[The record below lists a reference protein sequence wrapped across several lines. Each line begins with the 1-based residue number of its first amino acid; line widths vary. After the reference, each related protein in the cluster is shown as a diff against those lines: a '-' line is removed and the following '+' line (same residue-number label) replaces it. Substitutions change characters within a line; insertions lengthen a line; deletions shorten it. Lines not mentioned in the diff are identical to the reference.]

1 MGKGKT
7 GHGTGSASSGG
18 TSSGGTSS
26 GGTSSGG
33 SSSGSSSGGS
43 SNSGGASSGGSGSSS
58 GSGGGGTGGTKSGQ
72 AGARAHH
79 TAGSSSTT
87 TPANNQ
93 STVAVSTPNY
103 SAALGYSTNN
113 LTQGA
118 GSVSQIHSPQVR
130 QSQNTTGQAN
140 VVTLGNQPLAGDN
153 AGQVSWN
160 PAQSFETA
168 SGTGNL
174 LYGRKVNGQLSQI
187 DPNSAEGRQIASIL
201 AEQRARN
208 SVATNTDNQYLQNEN
223 AAITNAEK
231 RQQEFVNNNSFMAN
245 PQPQATAPIP
255 NVITVST
262 PLYRQAGEK
271 ENPLTILE
279 GNKFISPAQQFLP
292 QENEQFA
299 PRPEYGAFTNN
310 PYIGVHQNS
319 AIQPNAD
326 LSESQRKSPM
336 DWLTDIKNH
345 KYFPLAIVGIV
356 VLVALSMFGGA
367 KIKKA
372 SGGSKGVFRST
383 GGSGQ
388 PIITV
393 VK

>member
-1 MGKGKT
+1 MGRKGTVGGAGKT
-7 GHGTGSASSGG
+7 GTGTGTG
-18 TSSGGTSS
+18 TGNTGNT
-26 GGTSSGG
+26 GNT
-33 SSSGSSSGGS
+33 
-43 SNSGGASSGGSGSSS
+43 
-58 GSGGGGTGGTKSGQ
+58 GGTGGTGGTGSGQ
-72 AGARAHH
+72 SGAHAHT

-87 TPANNQ
+87 TQANNQ

-103 SAALGYSTNN
+103 SQALGFSTNS
-113 LTQGA
+113 LTEGA
-118 GSVSQIHSPQVR
+118 GAASNVSASNVQ
-130 QSQNTTGQAN
+130 QSQQTTGQAN
-140 VVTLGNQPLAGDN
+140 PITLGTKPPAPPLNSNVSYQGTQ
-153 AGQVSWN
+153 GQIQYGMMVEKYGK
-160 PAQSFETA
+160 ETA
-168 SGTGNL
+168 D
-174 LYGRKVNGQLSQI
+174 K
-187 DPNSAEGRQIASIL
+187 L
-201 AEQRARN
+201 ATQTYISHQEARAMGLG
-208 SVATNTDNQYLQNEN
+208 TNTDNQYLQNEN

-231 RQQEFVNNNSFMAN
+231 RQQEFVNNNTFASN
-245 PQPQATAPIP
+245 PQPRATAPIP

-326 LSESQRKSPM
+326 LSESQRKTPM

>member
-1 MGKGKT
+1 MARTGSRGAGKT
-7 GHGTGSASSGG
+7 GGS
-18 TSSGGTSS
+18 
-26 GGTSSGG
+26 SSGG
-33 SSSGSSSGGS
+33 SSSGASSSGGS
-43 SNSGGASSGGSGSSS
+43 GSSSGGSGGASSGGSGSSS

-72 AGARAHH
+72 SGAHAHK

-87 TPANNQ
+87 TQANNQ
-93 STVAVSTPNY
+93 STVAVSNPNY
-103 SAALGYSTNN
+103 AAALGYSTNN

-118 GSVSQIHSPQVR
+118 GSASNVSASNVQ
-130 QSQNTTGQAN
+130 QSQQTTGQAN
-140 VVTLGNQPLAGDN
+140 PVTLGVKPAANTLN
-153 AGQVSWN
+153 ASYQGTQGQTQY
-160 PAQSFETA
+160 AQMVDKYGKETA
-168 SGTGNL
+168 DRLATQT
-174 LYGRKVNGQLSQI
+174 YTQYDLS
-187 DPNSAEGRQIASIL
+187 PSI
-201 AEQRARN
+201 
-208 SVATNTDNQYLQNEN
+208 ATNTDNQYLQNEN

-231 RQQEFVNNNSFMAN
+231 RQQEFVNNNTFASN

-279 GNKFISPAQQFLP
+279 GNKFISPSQQFLP

-299 PRPEYGAFTNN
+299 PRPEYQAFTNN

-319 AIQPNAD
+319 AISPNAD
-326 LSESQRKSPM
+326 LSESQTLTWM
-336 DWLTDIKNH
+336 DQLLAIKNH

-356 VLVALSMFGGA
+356 VLVALSMFGGV
-367 KIKKA
+367 KA
-372 SGGSKGVFRST
+372 GRAGKSGGKGVFRSS

>member
-1 MGKGKT
+1 MAQGRGKGT
-7 GHGTGSASSGG
+7 G
-18 TSSGGTSS
+18 TSGAGGTSS

-33 SSSGSSSGGS
+33 SGGGSSSGGS
-43 SNSGGASSGGSGSSS
+43 SGGSGSSSGGSGGASSGGSGSSS

-72 AGARAHH
+72 SGAHAHK

-87 TPANNQ
+87 TQANNQ
-93 STVAVSTPNY
+93 STVSVSTPNY
-103 SAALGYSTNN
+103 AAALGYSTNS

-118 GSVSQIHSPQVR
+118 GSASNVSASNVQ
-130 QSQNTTGQAN
+130 QSQQTTGQAN
-140 VVTLGNQPLAGDN
+140 PITLGTMPAANTLN
-153 AGQVSWN
+153 ASYQGTQGQIQYAQMVSKYGK
-160 PAQSFETA
+160 ETA
-168 SGTGNL
+168 DRLATQTYVS
-174 LYGRKVNGQLSQI
+174 YDLS
-187 DPNSAEGRQIASIL
+187 PKMA
-201 AEQRARN
+201 
-208 SVATNTDNQYLQNEN
+208 VNTDNQYLQNEN

-231 RQQEFVNNNSFMAN
+231 RQQEFVNNNTFASN
-245 PQPQATAPIP
+245 PQPRATAPIP

-336 DWLTDIKNH
+336 DWLTDIRQH

>member
-1 MGKGKT
+1 MGRKGTVGGAGKT
-7 GHGTGSASSGG
+7 GSTGSTG
-18 TSSGGTSS
+18 
-26 GGTSSGG
+26 
-33 SSSGSSSGGS
+33 GSSSGGS
-43 SNSGGASSGGSGSSS
+43 GGGSSSGGSGGASSGGGSSS

-72 AGARAHH
+72 SGAHAHK

-87 TPANNQ
+87 TPSNNQ

-103 SAALGYSTNN
+103 AAALGYSTNN

-118 GSVSQIHSPQVR
+118 GSASNVSASNVQ
-130 QSQNTTGQAN
+130 QSQQTTGQAN
-140 VVTLGNQPLAGDN
+140 PITLGVMPPANTLN
-153 AGQVSWN
+153 ASYQGTQGQIQYAQMVSKYGK
-160 PAQSFETA
+160 ETA
-168 SGTGNL
+168 DKLATQTYVS
-174 LYGRKVNGQLSQI
+174 YDLS
-187 DPNSAEGRQIASIL
+187 PSI
-201 AEQRARN
+201 
-208 SVATNTDNQYLQNEN
+208 ATNTDNQYLQNEN
-223 AAITNAEK
+223 ASITNAEK

-279 GNKFISPAQQFLP
+279 GNKFISPSQQFLP

-299 PRPEYGAFTNN
+299 PRPQYGAFTNN

-336 DWLTDIKNH
+336 DWLTDIRQH

-356 VLVALSMFGGA
+356 VIVALSLFGGV
-367 KIKKA
+367 KA
-372 SGGSKGVFRST
+372 GRAGRGGGKGIFKST

>member
-1 MGKGKT
+1 MGRKGSVGGAGKT
-7 GHGTGSASSGG
+7 GSTGSTG
-18 TSSGGTSS
+18 
-26 GGTSSGG
+26 
-33 SSSGSSSGGS
+33 GSSSGGS
-43 SNSGGASSGGSGSSS
+43 GGGSSSGGSGGASSGGGSSS

-72 AGARAHH
+72 SGAHAHK

-87 TPANNQ
+87 TQANNQ
-93 STVAVSTPNY
+93 STVSVSTPNY
-103 SAALGYSTNN
+103 AAALGYSANS

-118 GSVSQIHSPQVR
+118 GAASIVSASNVQ
-130 QSQNTTGQAN
+130 QSQQTTGQAN
-140 VVTLGNQPLAGDN
+140 PITLGTMPAANTLNASYQGTQGQIQYAQMVAKYGEATAKKLATQTYISHQQ
-153 AGQVSWN
+153 A
-160 PAQSFETA
+160 
-168 SGTGNL
+168 
-174 LYGRKVNGQLSQI
+174 
-187 DPNSAEGRQIASIL
+187 
-201 AEQRARN
+201 RAMGLG
-208 SVATNTDNQYLQNEN
+208 TNTDNQYLQNEN

-231 RQQEFVNNNSFMAN
+231 RQQEFVNNNTFASN
-245 PQPQATAPIP
+245 PQPRATAPIP

-299 PRPEYGAFTNN
+299 PRPEYQAFTNN

-336 DWLTDIKNH
+336 DWLTDIRQH

-372 SGGSKGVFRST
+372 SGGSKGVFRSS

>member
-1 MGKGKT
+1 MAQGRGKGK
-7 GHGTGSASSGG
+7 GVSGA
-18 TSSGGTSS
+18 GGTSS

-33 SSSGSSSGGS
+33 SSSGGSSGGSGSSSGG
-43 SNSGGASSGGSGSSS
+43 SGGASSGGGSSS

-72 AGARAHH
+72 SGSHAHK
-79 TAGSSSTT
+79 TSGSSSTT
-87 TPANNQ
+87 TPSNNQ

-103 SAALGYSTNN
+103 AAALGYSTNS

-118 GSVSQIHSPQVR
+118 GSASNVSASNVQ
-130 QSQNTTGQAN
+130 QSQQTTGQAN
-140 VVTLGNQPLAGDN
+140 PITLGVMPPANTLN
-153 AGQVSWN
+153 ASYQGTQGQVQYGQMV
-160 PAQSFETA
+160 AKYGKDTA
-168 SGTGNL
+168 DRLATQT
-174 LYGRKVNGQLSQI
+174 YTQYDLS
-187 DPNSAEGRQIASIL
+187 PSI
-201 AEQRARN
+201 
-208 SVATNTDNQYLQNEN
+208 ATNTDNQYLQNEN

-279 GNKFISPAQQFLP
+279 GNKFISPSQQFLP

-299 PRPEYGAFTNN
+299 PRPQYGAFTNN

-336 DWLTDIKNH
+336 DWLTDIRQH

-356 VLVALSMFGGA
+356 VIIALSLFGGV
-367 KIKKA
+367 KA
-372 SGGSKGVFRST
+372 GRAGKGGGKGIFRST

>member
-1 MGKGKT
+1 LAQGRGKGK
-7 GHGTGSASSGG
+7 G
-18 TSSGGTSS
+18 TSGAGGTSS

-33 SSSGSSSGGS
+33 SGGGSSSGGSSGGSGSSSGGS
-43 SNSGGASSGGSGSSS
+43 GGASSGGGSSS

-72 AGARAHH
+72 SGAHAHK

-87 TPANNQ
+87 TQANNQ
-93 STVAVSTPNY
+93 STVSVSTPNY
-103 SAALGYSTNN
+103 SAALGYSTNS

-118 GSVSQIHSPQVR
+118 GSASIVSASNVQ
-130 QSQNTTGQAN
+130 QSQQTTGQAN
-140 VVTLGNQPLAGDN
+140 PVTMGVMPAANTLN
-153 AGQVSWN
+153 ASYQGTQGQVQY
-160 PAQSFETA
+160 AQLVSKYGQETA
-168 SGTGNL
+168 D
-174 LYGRKVNGQLSQI
+174 K
-187 DPNSAEGRQIASIL
+187 L
-201 AEQRARN
+201 ATQTYISHQEARAMGLG
-208 SVATNTDNQYLQNEN
+208 TNTDNQYLQNEN

-231 RQQEFVNNNSFMAN
+231 RQQEFVNNNTFASN
-245 PQPQATAPIP
+245 PQPRATAPIP

-336 DWLTDIKNH
+336 DWLTDIRQH

-372 SGGSKGVFRST
+372 SGGSRGVFRST

>member
-1 MGKGKT
+1 MARTGSRGTGKT
-7 GHGTGSASSGG
+7 GGSSSGASSSGG
-18 TSSGGTSS
+18 
-26 GGTSSGG
+26 
-33 SSSGSSSGGS
+33 SGSSSGG
-43 SNSGGASSGGSGSSS
+43 SGGASSGGSGSSS

-72 AGARAHH
+72 SGAHAHK

-87 TPANNQ
+87 TQANNQ
-93 STVAVSTPNY
+93 STVAVSNPNY
-103 SAALGYSTNN
+103 AAALGYSTNN

-118 GSVSQIHSPQVR
+118 GSASNVSASNVQ
-130 QSQNTTGQAN
+130 QSQQTTGQAN
-140 VVTLGNQPLAGDN
+140 PITLGTMPAASTLN
-153 AGQVSWN
+153 ASYQGTTGQTQYAMMVD
-160 PAQSFETA
+160 QYGKETA
-168 SGTGNL
+168 DRLATQT
-174 LYGRKVNGQLSQI
+174 YTQYDLS
-187 DPNSAEGRQIASIL
+187 PSI
-201 AEQRARN
+201 
-208 SVATNTDNQYLQNEN
+208 ATNTDNQYLQNEN

-231 RQQEFVNNNSFMAN
+231 RQKEFVNNNTFASN

-279 GNKFISPAQQFLP
+279 GNKFISPSQQFLP

-299 PRPEYGAFTNN
+299 PRPQYGAFTNN

-319 AIQPNAD
+319 AISPNAD
-326 LSESQRKSPM
+326 LSESQTLTWM
-336 DWLTDIKNH
+336 DQLIAIKNH

-356 VLVALSMFGGA
+356 VLVALSMFGGV
-367 KIKKA
+367 KA
-372 SGGSKGVFRST
+372 GRAGRSGVGKGVFRST

>member
-1 MGKGKT
+1 LAQGKGK
-7 GHGTGSASSGG
+7 GKGKSGA
-18 TSSGGTSS
+18 GGTSS

-33 SSSGSSSGGS
+33 SSGGSSSGGSSGGSGSSSGGS
-43 SNSGGASSGGSGSSS
+43 GGASSGGGSSS

-72 AGARAHH
+72 SGAHAHK

-87 TPANNQ
+87 TQPNNQ
-93 STVAVSTPNY
+93 STVSVSTPNY
-103 SAALGYSTNN
+103 AAALGFSTNN

-118 GSVSQIHSPQVR
+118 GSASIVSASNVQ
-130 QSQNTTGQAN
+130 QSQQTTGQAN
-140 VVTLGNQPLAGDN
+140 PLTMGVKPAAITPNVGY
-153 AGQVSWN
+153 GQTQYTMMVEKYGK
-160 PAQSFETA
+160 ETA
-168 SGTGNL
+168 DKLATQTYVS
-174 LYGRKVNGQLSQI
+174 YDLSPKMAQ
-187 DPNSAEGRQIASIL
+187 
-201 AEQRARN
+201 
-208 SVATNTDNQYLQNEN
+208 NTDNQYLQNEN

-231 RQQEFVNNNSFMAN
+231 RQQEFVNNNTFASN
-245 PQPQATAPIP
+245 PQPRATAPIP

-310 PYIGVHQNS
+310 PYIGVHENS
-319 AIQPNAD
+319 TIAPNAD
-326 LSESQRKSPM
+326 LSESQTLTWM
-336 DWLTDIKNH
+336 DQLVAIKNH

-356 VLVALSMFGGA
+356 VLVALSMFGGV
-367 KIKKA
+367 KA
-372 SGGSKGVFRST
+372 GRAGRSGGGKGVFRST

>member
-1 MGKGKT
+1 MAR
-7 GHGTGSASSGG
+7 TGSRGAGK
-18 TSSGGTSS
+18 S

-33 SSSGSSSGGS
+33 SSSGSSGGGSSSGGS
-43 SNSGGASSGGSGSSS
+43 SGGSGSSSGGSGGASSGGGSSS

-72 AGARAHH
+72 SGAHAHK

-87 TPANNQ
+87 TQANNQ

-103 SAALGYSTNN
+103 AAALGYSTNS

-118 GSVSQIHSPQVR
+118 GSASNVSASNVQ
-130 QSQNTTGQAN
+130 QSQQTTGQAN
-140 VVTLGNQPLAGDN
+140 PITLGTMPAANTLN
-153 AGQVSWN
+153 ASYQGTQGQVQY
-160 PAQSFETA
+160 AQMVAKYGEATA
-168 SGTGNL
+168 Q
-174 LYGRKVNGQLSQI
+174 K
-187 DPNSAEGRQIASIL
+187 L
-201 AEQRARN
+201 ATQTYITTQQARAMGLG
-208 SVATNTDNQYLQNEN
+208 TNTDNQYLQNEN

-231 RQQEFVNNNSFMAN
+231 RQQEFVNNNTFASN
-245 PQPQATAPIP
+245 PQPRATAPIP

-336 DWLTDIKNH
+336 DWLTDIRQH

-372 SGGSKGVFRST
+372 SGGNRGVFRST

>member
-1 MGKGKT
+1 MMVEKYGK
-7 GHGTGSASSGG
+7 
-18 TSSGGTSS
+18 
-26 GGTSSGG
+26 
-33 SSSGSSSGGS
+33 
-43 SNSGGASSGGSGSSS
+43 
-58 GSGGGGTGGTKSGQ
+58 
-72 AGARAHH
+72 
-79 TAGSSSTT
+79 
-87 TPANNQ
+87 
-93 STVAVSTPNY
+93 
-103 SAALGYSTNN
+103 
-113 LTQGA
+113 
-118 GSVSQIHSPQVR
+118 
-130 QSQNTTGQAN
+130 
-140 VVTLGNQPLAGDN
+140 
-153 AGQVSWN
+153 
-160 PAQSFETA
+160 ETA
-168 SGTGNL
+168 DKLATQTYVS
-174 LYGRKVNGQLSQI
+174 YDLS
-187 DPNSAEGRQIASIL
+187 PSI
-201 AEQRARN
+201 
-208 SVATNTDNQYLQNEN
+208 ATNTDNQYLQNEN

-279 GNKFISPAQQFLP
+279 GNKFISPSQQFLP

-299 PRPEYGAFTNN
+299 PRPQYGAFTNN

-319 AIQPNAD
+319 AISPNAD

-336 DWLTDIKNH
+336 DWLREIYQH

-356 VLVALSMFGGA
+356 VLVVLSMFGGA
-367 KIKKA
+367 KMRKGRKGIFT
-372 SGGSKGVFRST
+372 SG

>member
-1 MGKGKT
+1 LAQGKGK
-7 GHGTGSASSGG
+7 GKGKSGA
-18 TSSGGTSS
+18 GGTSS

-33 SSSGSSSGGS
+33 SSGGSSSGGSSGGSGSSSGGS
-43 SNSGGASSGGSGSSS
+43 GGASSGGGSSS

-72 AGARAHH
+72 SGAHAHK

-87 TPANNQ
+87 TQPNNQ
-93 STVAVSTPNY
+93 STVSVSTPNY
-103 SAALGYSTNN
+103 AAALGFSTNN

-118 GSVSQIHSPQVR
+118 GSASIVSASNVQ
-130 QSQNTTGQAN
+130 QSQQTTGQAN
-140 VVTLGNQPLAGDN
+140 PLTMGVKPAAITPNVGY
-153 AGQVSWN
+153 GQTQYTMMVEKYGK
-160 PAQSFETA
+160 ETA
-168 SGTGNL
+168 DKLATQTYVS
-174 LYGRKVNGQLSQI
+174 YDLSPKMAQ
-187 DPNSAEGRQIASIL
+187 
-201 AEQRARN
+201 
-208 SVATNTDNQYLQNEN
+208 NTDNQYLQNEN

-231 RQQEFVNNNSFMAN
+231 RQQEFVNNNTFASN
-245 PQPQATAPIP
+245 PQPRATAPIP

-310 PYIGVHQNS
+310 PYIGVHENS
-319 AIQPNAD
+319 TIAPNAD
-326 LSESQRKSPM
+326 LSESQTLTWM
-336 DWLTDIKNH
+336 DQLVAIKNH

-356 VLVALSMFGGA
+356 VLVALSMFGGV
-367 KIKKA
+367 KA
-372 SGGSKGVFRST
+372 GRAARSGGGKGVFRST

>member
-1 MGKGKT
+1 MGRKGTVGGAGKT
-7 GHGTGSASSGG
+7 GSTGSTG
-18 TSSGGTSS
+18 
-26 GGTSSGG
+26 
-33 SSSGSSSGGS
+33 GSSSGGS
-43 SNSGGASSGGSGSSS
+43 GGGSSSGGSGGASSGGGSSS

-72 AGARAHH
+72 SGAHAHK

-87 TPANNQ
+87 TQPNNQ

-103 SAALGYSTNN
+103 AAALGYSTNS

-118 GSVSQIHSPQVR
+118 GSASIVSASNVQ
-130 QSQNTTGQAN
+130 QSQQTTGQAN
-140 VVTLGNQPLAGDN
+140 PLTMGVKPAAQTPNVGY
-153 AGQVSWN
+153 GQTQYTMMVEKYGK
-160 PAQSFETA
+160 ETA
-168 SGTGNL
+168 DKLATQTYVS
-174 LYGRKVNGQLSQI
+174 YDLS
-187 DPNSAEGRQIASIL
+187 PKMA
-201 AEQRARN
+201 
-208 SVATNTDNQYLQNEN
+208 VNTDNQYLQNEN

-231 RQQEFVNNNSFMAN
+231 RQQEFVNNNTFASN
-245 PQPQATAPIP
+245 PQPRATAPIP

-326 LSESQRKSPM
+326 LSESQRKTPM

-367 KIKKA
+367 KMKKA
-372 SGGSKGVFRST
+372 SGGSKGVFRSS